1 MTINSLD
8 TCIRLGAL
16 VAREVCSFERVA
28 SWYCARRRTDG
39 RMDLGLGHFT
49 SFILLLP
56 GGGTRG
62 TTHSLTHSLRSGSP
76 ASSSWLPPLLRCVAA
91 AAAWLDE
98 HFSTEEGSGEGR
110 RPRPGPARESG
121 GLGWDHER
129 DGAGIRDG
137 RRKRP
142 PECGRASW
150 RPAETGGGWPAA
162 AAVAAGCGLHS
173 CTGFSLGKGK
183 GGHRVYSKEQ
193 AEGRRR
199 MGATVTNLLP
209 STTYVCAR
217 RTVTASSP
225 PTCPVCGAGPSFL
238 QKRPTGF

>member
-150 RPAETGGGWPAA
+150 RPAWTGGGWPEAA
-162 AAVAAGCGLHS
+162 RRRRLRRGCGSAGCYIHAQVSRRWAKG
-173 CTGFSLGKGK
+173 GK
-183 GGHRVYSKEQ
+183 GGKGGGRYIPRNRR
-193 AEGRRR
+193 GRRRRRR
-199 MGATVTNLLP
+199 MGSASL
-209 STTYVCAR
+209 AR
-217 RTVTASSP
+217 R
-225 PTCPVCGAGPSFL
+225 
-238 QKRPTGF
+238 

>member
-1 MTINSLD
+1 MAA
-8 TCIRLGAL
+8 LGAPL
-16 VAREVCSFERVA
+16 TRSLTRSAVAVLLPPPGCLLSSAA
-28 SWYCARRRTDG
+28 SP
-39 RMDLGLGHFT
+39 
-49 SFILLLP
+49 LLLH
-56 GGGTRG
+56 GWTNTFRLRKDRAKEGARARG
-62 TTHSLTHSLRSGSP
+62 QR
-76 ASSSWLPPLLRCVAA
+76 A
-91 AAAWLDE
+91 
-98 HFSTEEGSGEGR
+98 
-110 RPRPGPARESG
+110 SG